1 VRSDHSEDTRASVF
15 RRAIQRLDGL
25 PLRPMSAR
33 LVLDASEG
41 ELDRSADAGFAA
53 SEGDGD
59 LAYDPGWALARARID
74 GPLAPLDLV
83 AGRSWWPNPPGSAG
97 EALQRLWRH
106 AVAVSQAVGRL
117 AREAGDPE
125 PERLARAG
133 LLHGLGLWALAAIDP
148 HRLAAW
154 LAAVDPRKRLD
165 LERGWLGTEVSTL
178 GRQLAERW
186 GSDPLVVDAAWLHAD
201 LGGGLAACASDPDRL
216 ALVQRAYALAE
227 QTPWA
232 LRRTEPRDPG
242 TMEPGLRVLVAEVQV
257 RCGPGFVAVDAT
269 PHEERLARSN
279 ARLRIRLA
287 RLEREQAAGDRL
299 LTALAESD
307 AGEGPDA
314 WAERAGKLWCAEPGI
329 VAARVVWTAEEV
341 RAVADP
347 DERVEGAA
355 RQLPSEKPAWR
366 IVPLSNRGRPDVEVH
381 LWKDL
386 DGPEPSLDFATR
398 PSLGAWRAWAG
409 HVAGHARMQAR
420 LDSVL
425 RAHRDRLEHEEIRLG
440 KLKLNALAEFAA
452 GAGHEL
458 NNPLAVIVGRAQLLL
473 ARETDPQASRSLRAI
488 MGQAKRAHRILRDL
502 MYVARPP
509 EPRPRSCQ
517 PDEVVRA
524 CLRDLMPEADAR
536 GVRLLDDP
544 REEGPPTRTWTD
556 PDALRH
562 LVETLLRN
570 ALEATPRGGLVKLS
584 VGTDAGVIRGSIQ
597 DNGRG
602 IGALEGPHLFDPFF
616 CGRQAG
622 RGLGLG
628 LPRIARMIA
637 LSHGELRWHSTPGQ
651 GTLFQFTLPQ
661 GTPPRPPF
669 DAGDLSPSPRAA
681 ASAASEGP
689 PPTL

>member
-1 VRSDHSEDTRASVF
+1 MRSDHTDDTRASVL
-15 RRAIQRLDGL
+15 RRAVGRLDGL
-25 PLRPMSAR
+25 PLRPVTAR
-33 LVLDASEG
+33 LVLDASDDEH
-41 ELDRSADAGFAA
+41 DRTADAGLA
-53 SEGDGD
+53 SPKGAGE
-59 LAYDPGWALARARID
+59 LAYDPGWALAQARI
-74 GPLAPLDLV
+74 GGAFPPLELV
-83 AGRSWWPNPPGSAG
+83 AGRFWWPSPPGSAG

-106 AVAVSQAVGRL
+106 AVAVSLAVGRL

-148 HRLAAW
+148 HRLAVW
-154 LAAVDPRKRLD
+154 LAELDPRKRLD

-186 GSDPLVVDAAWLHAD
+186 GADPLVVDAAWLHAD
-201 LGGGLAACASDPDRL
+201 LESGLGACASDPGRL
-216 ALVQRAYALAE
+216 ALVQQAYAVAE
-227 QTPWA
+227 QTPWS
-232 LRRTEPRDPG
+232 LRRAVPRDPG

-257 RCGPGFVAVDAT
+257 RCGPGFVAPDAT

-279 ARLRIRLA
+279 ARLRLRLA
-287 RLEREQAAGDRL
+287 RLEREQAAGDRF

-307 AGEGPDA
+307 PGEGPDA
-314 WAERAGKLWCAEPGI
+314 WAERAGKVWCGEPGI
-329 VAARVVWTAEEV
+329 VAARVLWNAEEE
-341 RAVADP
+341 RAVECRDDRA
-347 DERVEGAA
+347 ERPA
-355 RQLPSEKPAWR
+355 RQAPSERPAWR
-366 IVPLSNRGRPDVEVH
+366 IVPLADRGRPAVDVQ

-386 DGPEPSLDFATR
+386 DGPEPSLDLAS
-398 PSLGAWRAWAG
+398 PLALGAWRAWAA
-409 HVAGHARMQAR
+409 HVADHARTQAR

-425 RAHRDRLEHEEIRLG
+425 RVHRDRLEHEESRLG
-440 KLKLNALAEFAA
+440 KGKLNALAEFAA

-509 EPRPRSCQ
+509 ETRPRFCQ

-524 CLRDLMPEADAR
+524 CLRDLTSEADAR
-536 GVRLLDDP
+536 GVRLVDDP
-544 REEGPPTRTWTD
+544 REGGPPIRTWTD

-562 LVETLLRN
+562 LVETLVRN
-570 ALEATPRGGLVKLS
+570 ALEATPRGGTVTVS
-584 VGTDAGVIRGSIQ
+584 VGSDAGVIRGSIQ

-602 IGALEGPHLFDPFF
+602 ISALEGPHLFDPFF

-637 LSHGELRWHSTPGQ
+637 LSQGELRWHSTPGQ
-651 GTLFQFTLPQ
+651 GTLFQFTLPR
-661 GTPPRPPF
+661 TDPPPPPLEPA
-669 DAGDLSPSPRAA
+669 DPSPGSRTAA
-681 ASAASEGP
+681 TSEGAP
-689 PPTL
+689 SKV